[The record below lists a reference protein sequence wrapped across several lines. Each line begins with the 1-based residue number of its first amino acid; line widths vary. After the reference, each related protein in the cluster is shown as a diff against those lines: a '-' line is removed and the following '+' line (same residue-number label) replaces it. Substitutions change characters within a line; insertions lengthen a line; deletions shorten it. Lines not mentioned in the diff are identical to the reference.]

1 MALTEYTVTIINKNT
16 DPTVV
21 GEGYK
26 PLVVISPSGIT
37 TPQTPYDEWV
47 ADSATLLS
55 GAVSIPAWKK
65 LQYFIL
71 PASSKLVIMTDIADE
86 AIYYQEMVGKYK
98 NVDVEITAGDGGDVP
113 ITTYKLTLSYGKVV
127 QGGSA
132 VTPTTTADG
141 FTLAHAAYSVDVAT
155 TVATID
161 ATTGALTA
169 VADTEGQVVTVTVT
183 GDTGTDNGEIP
194 VSATTKVTIAKE

>member
-1 MALTEYTVTIINKNT
+1 MALTTEYTVTIINKNT

-71 PASSKLVIMTDIADE
+71 PASSKLVIKTDIADE
-86 AIYYQEMVGKYK
+86 AIYYQEMIGKYE
-98 NVDVEITAGDGGDVP
+98 NVDITVSTAP
-113 ITTYKLTLSYGKVV
+113 ITTYKLTFNKTVAEVEAEGTVSITATTTPEG
-127 QGGSA
+127 QT
-132 VTPTTTADG
+132 VTWASSDTQVATVSSGTVTGVAAGTATITGTFTADG
-141 FTLAHAAYSVDVAT
+141 ITAT
-155 TVATID
+155 ATC
-161 ATTGALTA
+161 
-169 VADTEGQVVTVTVT
+169 VVTVT
-183 GDTGTDNGEIP
+183 P
-194 VSATTKVTIAKE
+194 KS

>member
-86 AIYYQEMVGKYK
+86 AIYYQEMIGKYK
-98 NVDVEITAGDGGDVP
+98 NVEITVSTAP

-169 VADTEGQVVTVTVT
+169 KTGTNGQVVTVTVT
-183 GDTGTDNGEIP
+183 GDTGTANGEIP
-194 VSATTKVTIAKE
+194 VSATTKVTIAAE

>member
-86 AIYYQEMVGKYK
+86 AVYYQEMIGKYK
-98 NVDVEITAGDGGDVP
+98 NVEVTLSTNP
-113 ITTYKLTLSYGKVV
+113 ITTYKLAISYATAPVA
-127 QGGSA
+127 GGSA
-132 VTPTTTADG
+132 ASVTATATG
-141 FTLAHAAYSVDVAT
+141 FTLANAAYSVDVAD

-161 ATTGALTA
+161 ASTGALTA
-169 VADTEGQVVTVTVT
+169 KSGSAGQVVTVTVT
-183 GDTGTDNGEIP
+183 GDTGTANGEIP
-194 VSATTKVTIAKE
+194 VSATTKVTIAAS

>member
-86 AIYYQEMVGKYK
+86 AVYYQGLVGKYP
-98 NVDVEITAGDGGDVP
+98 NVEVSLEASEGGEIPV
-113 ITTYKLTLSYGKVV
+113 TTYSVAISYSSVELNTAASV
-127 QGGSA
+127 T
-132 VTPTTTADG
+132 VTPTG
-141 FTLAHAAYSVDVAT
+141 FDSLAHAKYTVDVASD
-155 TVATID
+155 VATID
-161 ATTGALTA
+161 ASTGALT
-169 VADTEGQVVTVTVT
+169 VKKADEVVTVTVT
-183 GDTGTDNGEIP
+183 GDTGTANGEIP
-194 VSATTKVTIAKE
+194 VSATTKVKVTG

>member
-86 AIYYQEMVGKYK
+86 AIYYQGLVGKYP
-98 NVDVEITAGDGGDVP
+98 NVEVTVEDAPVVTYSLTLTADKTTIAPAGTATITATGV
-113 ITTYKLTLSYGKVV
+113 
-127 QGGSA
+127 
-132 VTPTTTADG
+132 G
-141 FTLAHAAYSVDVAT
+141 FTASDVTYTSSDEDVAT
-155 TVATID
+155 VES
-161 ATTGALTA
+161 G
-169 VADTEGQVVTVTVT
+169 TVT
-183 GDTGTDNGEIP
+183 GVADGTVTITATTTTGDDNGNIP
-194 VSATTKVTIAKE
+194 VSATIKITVATE

>member
-86 AIYYQEMVGKYK
+86 AVYYQELTGKYE
-98 NVDVEITAGDGGDVP
+98 NVEITLSTNP
-113 ITTYKLTLSYGKVV
+113 ITTYKLAISYATAPIA
-127 QGGSA
+127 GGSA
-132 VTPTTTADG
+132 ASVTATATG
-141 FTLAHAAYSVDVAT
+141 FTLANAAYSVDVAD

-161 ATTGALTA
+161 ASTGALTA
-169 VADTEGQVVTVTVT
+169 KSGSAGQVVTVTVT
-183 GDTGTDNGEIP
+183 GDTGSSDGNIP
-194 VSATTKVTIAKE
+194 VSATTKVTIAAE

>member
-1 MALTEYTVTIINKNT
+1 MADYTVTIINKNT

-71 PASSKLVIMTDIADE
+71 PASSKLVIITDIADE
-86 AIYYQEMVGKYK
+86 AIYYQEMIGKYK
-98 NVDVEITAGDGGDVP
+98 NVEITVSTAP
-113 ITTYKLTLSYGKVV
+113 ITTYSLTLEIGDVKVG
-127 QGGSA
+127 QA
-132 VTPTTTADG
+132 
-141 FTLAHAAYSVDVAT
+141 DVAPT
-155 TVATID
+155 ATGVGFEATNVIYTSSDTSVATIVSNKVHAVAAGD
-161 ATTGALTA
+161 VTITATTTTGAA
-169 VADTEGQVVTVTVT
+169 
-183 GDTGTDNGEIP
+183 NGNIP
-194 VSATTKVTIAKE
+194 VSATAKITVLGA

>member
-86 AIYYQEMVGKYK
+86 AIYYQEMIGKYK
-98 NVDVEITAGDGGDVP
+98 NVDITVSTAP
-113 ITTYKLTLSYGKVV
+113 ITTYKLTLSYSDVTLNTEA
-127 QGGSA
+127 SA
-132 VTPTTTADG
+132 TATGDG
-141 FTLAHAAYSVDVAT
+141 FTLANAKYTVDVASD
-155 TVATID
+155 VATIVES
-161 ATTGALTA
+161 TGALTVKKA
-169 VADTEGQVVTVTVT
+169 NEVVTVTVT
-183 GDTGTDNGEIP
+183 GDTGTANGEIP
-194 VSATTKVTIAKE
+194 VSATTKVKVTQ

>member
-86 AIYYQEMVGKYK
+86 AVYYQEMIGKYK
-98 NVDVEITAGDGGDVP
+98 NVEITVSTAP
-113 ITTYKLTLSYGKVV
+113 ITTYKLTLSYSKVV

-132 VTPTTTADG
+132 VTPTATATG
-141 FTLAHAAYSVDVAT
+141 FTLANANYTIDVAS

-161 ATTGALTA
+161 ASTGAITA
-169 VADTEGQVVTVTVT
+169 VADTEDQVVTVTVT

-194 VSATTKVTIAKE
+194 VSATTKVTIAKS

>member
-86 AIYYQEMVGKYK
+86 AVYYQEMIGKYK
-98 NVDVEITAGDGGDVP
+98 NVEVTLSTNP
-113 ITTYKLTLSYGKVV
+113 ITTYKLAISYATAPVA
-127 QGGSA
+127 GGSA
-132 VTPTTTADG
+132 ASVTATATG
-141 FTLAHAAYSVDVAT
+141 FTLANAAYSVDVAN

-161 ATTGALTA
+161 ASTGALTA
-169 VADTEGQVVTVTVT
+169 KSGSAGQVVTVTVT
-183 GDTGTDNGEIP
+183 GDTGTANGEIP
-194 VSATTKVTIAKE
+194 VSATTKVTIAAS

>member
-86 AIYYQEMVGKYK
+86 AIYYQEMIGKYK
-98 NVDVEITAGDGGDVP
+98 NVEITVSTAP

-141 FTLAHAAYSVDVAT
+141 FTLAHASYSVDVAS

-161 ATTGALTA
+161 ASTGALTA

-183 GDTGTDNGEIP
+183 GDTGESDGEIP
-194 VSATTKVTIAKE
+194 VSATTKVTIAKS

>member
-86 AIYYQEMVGKYK
+86 AVYYQEMIGKYK
-98 NVDVEITAGDGGDVP
+98 NVEITVSTAP

-194 VSATTKVTIAKE
+194 VSATTKVTIAAE

>member
-86 AIYYQEMVGKYK
+86 AVYYQEMIGKYK
-98 NVDVEITAGDGGDVP
+98 NVEITVSTAP

-127 QGGSA
+127 AGGSA
-132 VTPTTTADG
+132 VTPTATATG
-141 FTLAHAAYSVDVAT
+141 FTLANAKYTIDVGSDVASI
-155 TVATID
+155 VES
-161 ATTGALTA
+161 TGALTA
-169 VADTEGQVVTVTVT
+169 ETGTNGQVVTVTVT
-183 GDTGTDNGEIP
+183 GDTGAANGEIP
-194 VSATTKVTIAKE
+194 VSATAKVTIAAS

>member
-86 AIYYQEMVGKYK
+86 AVYYQEMIGKYK
-98 NVDVEITAGDGGDVP
+98 NVEITVSTAP
-113 ITTYKLTLSYGKVV
+113 ITTYSLTLEIGDVKVG
-127 QGGSA
+127 QA
-132 VTPTTTADG
+132 
-141 FTLAHAAYSVDVAT
+141 DVAPT
-155 TVATID
+155 AIGVGFEATNVTYTSSDTSVATIVSNKVHAVTAGD
-161 ATTGALTA
+161 VTITATTTTGAA
-169 VADTEGQVVTVTVT
+169 
-183 GDTGTDNGEIP
+183 NGNIP
-194 VSATTKVTIAKE
+194 VSATAKITVLGA

>member
-86 AIYYQEMVGKYK
+86 AVYYQEMIGKYK
-98 NVDVEITAGDGGDVP
+98 NVEITVSTAP
-113 ITTYKLTLSYGKVV
+113 ITTYSLTL
-127 QGGSA
+127 
-132 VTPTTTADG
+132 TADKTSIAPAGTATLTATGVG
-141 FTLAHAAYSVDVAT
+141 FTASDVT
-155 TVATID
+155 YTSSDETVATVADGTVTGVADGTVTIT
-161 ATTGALTA
+161 ATTTTGAS
-169 VADTEGQVVTVTVT
+169 DG
-183 GDTGTDNGEIP
+183 NIP
-194 VSATTKVTIAKE
+194 VSATIKITVATA

>member
-86 AIYYQEMVGKYK
+86 AVYYQEMVGKYK
-98 NVDVEITAGDGGDVP
+98 NVEVTLSTNP
-113 ITTYKLTLSYGKVV
+113 ITTYKLAISYATAPVA
-127 QGGSA
+127 GGSA
-132 VTPTTTADG
+132 ASVTATATG
-141 FTLAHAAYSVDVAT
+141 FTLANAAYSVDVAD
-155 TVATID
+155 TVATIN
-161 ATTGALTA
+161 ASTGALTA
-169 VADTEGQVVTVTVT
+169 KSGSAGQIVTVTVT
-183 GDTGTDNGEIP
+183 GDTGTANGEIP
-194 VSATTKVTIAKE
+194 VSATTKVTIAAS

>member
-86 AIYYQEMVGKYK
+86 AVYYQEMIGKYK
-98 NVDVEITAGDGGDVP
+98 NVDITVSTAP
-113 ITTYKLTLSYGKVV
+113 ITTYKITFDKTVAEVAAESTVSITATTTPAGQTVTWTSSDDDVATVSNGTVTGVAAGTATITGKF
-127 QGGSA
+127 
-132 VTPTTTADG
+132 TADG
-141 FTLAHAAYSVDVAT
+141 ITAT
-155 TVATID
+155 ATC
-161 ATTGALTA
+161 
-169 VADTEGQVVTVTVT
+169 VVTVT
-183 GDTGTDNGEIP
+183 P
-194 VSATTKVTIAKE
+194 KA

>member
-71 PASSKLVIMTDIADE
+71 PASSKLILVTDVADE
-86 AIYYQEMVGKYK
+86 AIYYQEMIGKYE
-98 NVDVEITAGDGGDVP
+98 NVEITVSTAP
-113 ITTYKLTLSYGKVV
+113 ITTYKLTLSYSDVTLNTEA
-127 QGGSA
+127 SA
-132 VTPTTTADG
+132 TATADG
-141 FTLAHAAYSVDVAT
+141 FTLANAKYTVDVASD
-155 TVATID
+155 VATIVES
-161 ATTGALTA
+161 TGALTVKKA
-169 VADTEGQVVTVTVT
+169 NEVVTVTVT
-183 GDTGTDNGEIP
+183 GDTGTANGEIP
-194 VSATTKVTIAKE
+194 VSATTKVKVTQ

>member
-1 MALTEYTVTIINKNT
+1 MADYTVTIINKNT

-86 AIYYQEMVGKYK
+86 AVYYQEMIGKYK
-98 NVDVEITAGDGGDVP
+98 NVEITVSTAP
-113 ITTYKLTLSYGKVV
+113 ITTYKLTFNKTVAEVEAEGTVSITATTVPEGQTVTWASSDTKVATV
-127 QGGSA
+127 ANGT
-132 VTPTTTADG
+132 VTGVAAGTATITGTFTADG
-141 FTLAHAAYSVDVAT
+141 ITAT
-155 TVATID
+155 ATC
-161 ATTGALTA
+161 
-169 VADTEGQVVTVTVT
+169 VVTVT
-183 GDTGTDNGEIP
+183 P
-194 VSATTKVTIAKE
+194 KA

>member
-86 AIYYQEMVGKYK
+86 AVYYQEMVGKYK
-98 NVDVEITAGDGGDVP
+98 NVEVTLSTNP
-113 ITTYKLTLSYGKVV
+113 ITTYKLAISYATAPVA
-127 QGGSA
+127 GGSA
-132 VTPTTTADG
+132 ASVTATATG
-141 FTLAHAAYSVDVAT
+141 FTLANAAYSVDVAD

-161 ATTGALTA
+161 ASTGALTA
-169 VADTEGQVVTVTVT
+169 KSGSAGQVVTVTVT
-183 GDTGTDNGEIP
+183 GDTGTANGEIP
-194 VSATTKVTIAKE
+194 VSATTKVTIAAS